1 MTGVSPLPVFCTRA
15 GAAVVGSMMTAYGLP
30 QDQAEA
36 IYLYRILHAL
46 EDIREGWYFVRY
58 DDWFGEE
65 ADGQMLGLSRYCG
78 LRLSEERAEA
88 IVSSNVRPRL
98 NRQARDSGIR
108 LSGVVNELDGML
120 NSFTGTDYDQD
131 RIDDWCQSV
140 RKRLSDLRFLTEG
153 IRRIGK

>member
-1 MTGVSPLPVFCTRA
+1 MTDVSPLPVFCTRA
-15 GAAVVGSMMTAYGLP
+15 GTAVVGSMITAYGLP
-30 QDQAEA
+30 RDHAEA
-36 IYLYRILHAL
+36 LYLYRILHAL
-46 EDIREGWYFVRY
+46 EDVREGWYFVRY

-65 ADGQMLGLSRYCG
+65 AASQMLGLSRYCG
-78 LRLSEERAEA
+78 LRLSGEKARA

-108 LSGVVNELDGML
+108 LSGIVHELDGML
-120 NSFTGTDYDQD
+120 DSFVGTDYDQD

-140 RKRLSDLRFLTEG
+140 RKRLSDFRFLSEG